1 MGGAENLSLKSFLV
15 KMVIAVVIGSA
26 AGAVIGLVLA
36 FVSEEMFAVL
46 LTALIIIAAAGFIL
60 LCYYVF
66 SRYFKFSKEL
76 KRLTN
81 ILYEDIDAERFI
93 EETKVAIAITK
104 NKIYRLNFTINLAAG
119 YEALGDS
126 QKAIELMKEINITG
140 ANSVYKALYYNNMA
154 YFYLD
159 TAHVHEAIKTYS
171 EGERYISRLSKNPLF
186 STTFLHTKAVIEY
199 YKGNLQLSEEL
210 LEKVKLQGKASHH
223 AATAIDLYLAKIY
236 IKTGR
241 LQKAKVLLDYNMA
254 QKLLPNIM
262 NDTKILMEEITK
274 L

>member
-1 MGGAENLSLKSFLV
+1 M

-26 AGAVIGLVLA
+26 AGAVIGIVLA
-36 FVSEEMFAVL
+36 FVPEDMFTVL

-60 LCYYVF
+60 LCFYVF

-81 ILYEDIDAERFI
+81 ILYEDIDPERFI
-93 EETKVAIAITK
+93 EETKAAIAITK
-104 NKIYRLNFTINLAAG
+104 NKIYRLNLTINLAAG

-126 QKAIELMKEINITG
+126 KKAIELMKEIDITV
-140 ANSVYKALYYNNMA
+140 ANSVYKALYYNNLA

-159 TAHVHEAIKTYS
+159 TAHVHEAIQTYS

-186 STTFLHTKAVIEY
+186 STTFSHTKAVIEY

-210 LEKVKLQGKASHH
+210 LEKAKLQGKASLH

-241 LQKAKVLLDYNMA
+241 LQKAKVLLDYIMA

-262 NDTKILMEEITK
+262 NDTKILMEEITR